1 MNRFTLAKSICG
13 SALLW
18 IALGLPPA
26 SAAQQRPAKA
36 HGADVVREEFSFKLK
51 DFKVDHQAEN
61 NTLNILVQFTYKT
74 GIKEGEYPNFIPMAK
89 DVEQFLTA
97 YPNEN
102 TYWEIVNKELTKLVL
117 DKYPALSSITCEI
130 EVAPSRRHPYTRAS
144 RVSRQRRALR

>member
-1 MNRFTLAKSICG
+1 MNRFTLTQFLCY

-18 IALGLPPA
+18 VVLGLAPA
-26 SAAQQRPAKA
+26 TNAQQRPFKPRST
-36 HGADVVREEFSFKLK
+36 DVVREEFSFKLK
-51 DFKVDHQAEN
+51 DFKVEHQAET

-89 DVEQFLTA
+89 DVEQFLTN
-97 YPNEN
+97 YPNER

-130 EVAPSRRHPYTRAS
+130 EVAPSRLHPYTRAS
-144 RVSRQRRALR
+144 RVSRQRHTR